1 MPAGHLELSDGDIKK
16 LGYQVRCDL
25 LNYGYPVLVAKH
37 FQYKVEK
44 VFSKEFILKLSIR
57 QNKIL
62 CYTFCISGKTH
73 IYNHS
78 YELSMHQ
85 ILKIKLHTLS
95 LLRT

>member
-44 VFSKEFILKLSIR
+44 VFSKEFILNCL
-57 QNKIL
+57 
-62 CYTFCISGKTH
+62 FGKTKYYAIH
-73 IYNHS
+73 FAFQERPTYTIIHMNVLCTKY
-78 YELSMHQ
+78 
-85 ILKIKLHTLS
+85 
-95 LLRT
+95 

>member
-25 LNYGYPVLVAKH
+25 LNYDPVLVANN
-37 FQYKVEK
+37 FQHKVEK
-44 VFSKEFILKLSIR
+44 VFSKEFILNCL
-57 QNKIL
+57 
-62 CYTFCISGKTH
+62 FGKTKYYAIHFEFLGKNH

-85 ILKIKLHTLS
+85 ILKTKLHTLS
-95 LLRT
+95 LLRK